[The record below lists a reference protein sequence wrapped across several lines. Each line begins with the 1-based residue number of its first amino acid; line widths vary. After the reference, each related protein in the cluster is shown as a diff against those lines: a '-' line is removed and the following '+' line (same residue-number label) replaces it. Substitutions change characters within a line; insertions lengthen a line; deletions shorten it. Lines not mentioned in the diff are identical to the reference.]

1 MIAAVATSVAT
12 GDCPSRPYFSGS
24 HERQLGEY
32 VTYVVPPGE
41 YPIQV
46 GTFAGTGTVTL
57 ELTCTPAGSRRTTPL
72 RVNTSQCFGSRSVI
86 CEPSPTPPPQPRPT
100 PPPSGCDSGTS
111 NVPQIQCGDT
121 VSVNIAGN
129 NDFHPYML
137 DLRNQR
143 GNTQVLL
150 STCGSEVE
158 DPDLCF
164 YQEYIDDDQSKFEF
178 ASPPT
183 PSSTCARQL
192 DF

>member
-1 MIAAVATSVAT
+1 MPRHFNMPLPPSVSFPCSQSGFDYVT
-12 GDCPSRPYFSGS
+12 INGVRYSGS
-24 HERQLGEY
+24 SGPQNVEVQAGD
-32 VTYVVPPGE
+32 
-41 YPIQV
+41 
-46 GTFAGTGTVTL
+46 TFEWHSDGSTTRDGWTIC
-57 ELTCTPAGSRRTTPL
+57 LTS
-72 RVNTSQCFGSRSVI
+72 NSN
-86 CEPSPTPPPQPRPT
+86 PPPPPTRRPP